1 MEIISYSGGILTREL
16 ACQDLLFSQFSL
28 RQTGT
33 NLQFFQCDPAGL
45 NAQKTQ
51 VCTVL
56 CFIDIH
62 LFTTQVVEKKVF
74 TWISEAVI
82 RFRFSFP
89 NVTNDTNQK
98 LKICFAGSVTRTWE
112 SVGQEGVRAKIRA
125 CGGDSPKAN

>member
-16 ACQDLLFSQFSL
+16 ACQDLLFSQSSL

-33 NLQFFQCDPAGL
+33 NLQFFCAIPRVSMHRKRKFAPS
-45 NAQKTQ
+45 
-51 VCTVL
+51 CVL
-56 CFIDIH
+56 LTFIYLQH
-62 LFTTQVVEKKVF
+62 KWLKKVF

-125 CGGDSPKAN
+125 CGGDSPKTN